1 MKPVDPSV
9 WKFRDSKKRLGPDSV
24 ERAVQGEFRRREKT
38 FVSPQRINRKLMDMQ
53 ERLKLEVS
61 FSLPSRGNETITKQV
76 VAKHIIT

>member
-1 MKPVDPSV
+1 
-9 WKFRDSKKRLGPDSV
+9 
-24 ERAVQGEFRRREKT
+24 
-38 FVSPQRINRKLMDMQ
+38 MDMQ